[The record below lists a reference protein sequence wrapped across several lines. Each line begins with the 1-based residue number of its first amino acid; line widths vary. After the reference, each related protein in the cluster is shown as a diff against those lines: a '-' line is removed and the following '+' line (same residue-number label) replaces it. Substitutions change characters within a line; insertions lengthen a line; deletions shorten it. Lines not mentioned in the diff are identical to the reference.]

1 MYSLGCEDMG
11 VVVKLSKREE
21 RIVVVGL
28 ADHAGLVEAG
38 GVNIVKEAPECLVD
52 DWDGVELG
60 PEVVE

>member
-1 MYSLGCEDMG
+1 MYLLASEDMG
-11 VVVKLSKREE
+11 VVVKPNKWKE

-38 GVNIVKEAPECLVD
+38 GVNIAPEWLVD

>member
-1 MYSLGCEDMG
+1 M
-11 VVVKLSKREE
+11 VVKLNKWKE